1 MLVAAPLHDVGK
13 VATPDAI
20 LLKEGPLTDDEFAV
34 MRQHP
39 KFGHEVRCRCQIT
52 RLWLWLRVLRSI
64 ITSAGMAGVIRGG
77 SRARNS
83 YRGID
88 YHAGGCL

>member
-1 MLVAAPLHDVGK
+1 MLGWRHFHDVGK

-39 KFGHEVRCRCQIT
+39 KFSTKCCRCQIT

-64 ITSAGMAGVIRGG
+64 ITSAGMAGVIRGARG
-77 SRARNS
+77 QRNS